1 MRLTLQEW
9 DHPQPATPIHIDNS
23 TTVGIVNNTVKR
35 QKCKAWKCIISGC
48 STAKHKNFFLS
59 STHCQVR
66 PLFLHTNKSP
76 RVLLRA
82 KMPSEQRG
90 CVKKPE
96 HTYLRSIH
104 KSALPSTR
112 IRSLPTTRIKQLNI
126 PATNSAVGLLLAN
139 LGLVRHYSLG
149 TFIA

>member
-35 QKCKAWKCIISGC
+35 QKMRSMEMHYFWLLDGQ
-48 STAKHKNFFLS
+48 TQNFFLS
-59 STHCQVR
+59 STHRQVR